1 MPGEALF
8 VRRGLRS
15 IRQLFLEKVAH
26 RAFCESVHE
35 LRRLRTK
42 FVFHRHFKRFM
53 SVWRSL
59 HVVLA
64 VVLLAL
70 IAMHVWVSL
79 RVGFRWLWS

>member
-1 MPGEALF
+1 
-8 VRRGLRS
+8 
-15 IRQLFLEKVAH
+15 
-26 RAFCESVHE
+26 
-35 LRRLRTK
+35 
-42 FVFHRHFKRFM
+42 M

-70 IAMHVWVSL
+70 ITMHVWVSL